1 HRSRSLPLGDSQGGS
16 VQKLEIL
23 PHYES
28 KSLCNS
34 IVSLPTPLLHIEV
47 DLKVPSRN
55 PTTAEM
61 SSALTVRERLTLCK
75 WADSLPG
82 DITPTLARGAE
93 WVKSEFGK
101 DVPEAVIRTV
111 LDRADMTDGFQAYND
126 GDIAP
131 LIRPGFGKEFWEMPD
146 DDAAFPSAVREWK
159 ASTLTWGE
167 IAILWFVEKITN
179 KPDWHV
185 KVFDEEIVDRWK
197 QEVMAVDWKAVG
209 LTYAYFDDDLFT
221 FALAELREKAK
232 LFEATGLIP
241 IFDASSVVIKS
252 DSAITPEV
260 KEELKQG
267 VAALEDI
274 PENEKDW
281 HPGSDGKVL
290 DLVHPSLWPLVF
302 GKSRIV
308 FDKRILLEDTLAAC
322 GTGDVIPVPKK
333 RYTDHSSSDDLWS
346 VKYQWLPCD
355 IDLEEGKPKIM
366 SYINNLHPQHHA
378 GLYTTIEKVLEKAL
392 PMWDLV
398 YRWHE
403 DYETLRIPCETAR
416 TQCLAECTR
425 WCCPENR
432 PVDPD
437 EAERDEDEFN
447 DDYYGY
453 SAEEPSRELWR
464 RDKIWFETTH
474 PIEKPPVP
482 AYKPMAL
489 QPKDV
494 NLTSGF
500 FNHADRIQVI
510 VKLANIHLTPEK
522 PTYDGGSWHIEGQLN
537 EHIAAT
543 ALYYY
548 DSENIT
554 DSHLAFRT
562 VADREELMGELNYEQ
577 GDNYTIDRTLAI
589 DSRRDTNQRLG
600 SVLTREDRLLAFPN
614 VYQHCVAP
622 FELVDKTKAG
632 HRKILALFL
641 VDPRIPIIGTAN
653 VPPQQRGWW
662 RERAAP
668 GNRLGTLPP
677 EVTDMVFDNMDFP
690 IGIEEAK
697 GIRADLMEERT
708 TIAEQGMGVMTDMEW
723 NFCEH

>member
-1 HRSRSLPLGDSQGGS
+1 
-16 VQKLEIL
+16 
-23 PHYES
+23 
-28 KSLCNS
+28 
-34 IVSLPTPLLHIEV
+34 
-47 DLKVPSRN
+47 
-55 PTTAEM
+55 M
-61 SSALTVRERLTLCK
+61 SSTLTVRERLALCK
-75 WADSLPG
+75 WAHSLPG
-82 DITPTLARGAE
+82 HITPSLPRGAE
-93 WVKSEFGK
+93 WAKSEFGK

-111 LDRADMTDGFQAYND
+111 LDRADTLDDFHAYND
-126 GDIAP
+126 GEIAP
-131 LIRPGFGKEFWEMPD
+131 LIRPGFGKLFWDMPD
-146 DDAAFPSAVREWK
+146 DDAAFPSAVQEWK
-159 ASTLTWGE
+159 AATMTWAE

-185 KVFDEEIVDRWK
+185 KVFNEEIVAKWK
-197 QEVMAVDWKAVG
+197 QEVMAVDWRAAG
-209 LTYAYFDDDLFT
+209 LEYAYFDEDLFK
-221 FALAELREKAK
+221 FALAELREKAT
-232 LFEATGLIP
+232 LYEATGLTP
-241 IFDASSVVIKS
+241 VFDASSVVIKS
-252 DSAITPEV
+252 DNAITPEV
-260 KEELKQG
+260 KEELRKG
-267 VAALEDI
+267 VAALENVA
-274 PENEKDW
+274 ENEKDW

-308 FDKRILLEDTLAAC
+308 SDKRILLKDTLAAC
-322 GTGDVIPVPKK
+322 GTGDVIAAPTNA
-333 RYTDHSSSDDLWS
+333 TDSSRGLWS
-346 VKYQWLPCD
+346 VKFQWLPCD
-355 IDLEEGKPKIM
+355 IDIEEGKPKIM

-378 GLYTTIEKVLEKAL
+378 GLYTTIEKVLEKSL
-392 PMWDLV
+392 PMWDLI

-403 DYETLRIPCETAR
+403 DYETLRIPCGSAR
-416 TQCLAECTR
+416 RKCLVNCASY
-425 WCCPENR
+425 CCPQNR
-432 PVDPD
+432 PLDPD
-437 EAERDEDEFN
+437 EDERDEDYI
-447 DDYYGY
+447 DDAVYE
-453 SAEEPSRELWR
+453 SDEEPSREVER
-464 RDKIWFETTH
+464 RDKIWYSATH

-482 AYKPMAL
+482 EYKPMEL

-548 DSENIT
+548 DNENIT

-562 VADREELMGELNYEQ
+562 VADKEELMGELNYEQ
-577 GDNYTIDRTLAI
+577 NDYYSIDRTFAI
-589 DSRRDTNQRLG
+589 NSHADTNQHLG

-653 VPPQQRGWW
+653 VPPQQMGWW
-662 RERAAP
+662 KEGATP
-668 GNRLGTLPP
+668 GDRLGSLPP
-677 EVTDMVFDNMDFP
+677 EVTEMVFNNMDFP

-697 GIRADLMEERT
+697 RIRADLMKERT
-708 TIAEQGMGVMTDMEW
+708 TIAEDGMRMMTNGEW

>member
-1 HRSRSLPLGDSQGGS
+1 MELAAA
-16 VQKLEIL
+16 
-23 PHYES
+23 
-28 KSLCNS
+28 N
-34 IVSLPTPLLHIEV
+34 
-47 DLKVPSRN
+47 
-55 PTTAEM
+55 M
-61 SSALTVRERLTLCK
+61 STKLTVRERLTLCK

-101 DVPEAVIRTV
+101 DVPESVIRTV
-111 LDRADMTDGFQAYND
+111 LDRADMTDDFQAYND
-126 GDIAP
+126 GEIAP
-131 LIRPGFGKEFWEMPD
+131 LVRPGFGKEFWEMPD
-146 DDAAFPSAVREWK
+146 DDAAFPSAVQEWK

-185 KVFDEEIVDRWK
+185 KVFDEEIVAKWK

-209 LTYAYFDDDLFT
+209 LKYAYFDDDLFT

-241 IFDASSVVIKS
+241 IFDASSAVIKS

-267 VAALEDI
+267 VAALENI

-308 FDKRILLEDTLAAC
+308 ADKRILLKDTLAAC

-333 RYTDHSSSDDLWS
+333 RYPDHQSSDDLWS

-355 IDLEEGKPKIM
+355 IDIEEGKPKIM

-378 GLYTTIEKVLEKAL
+378 SLYTTIEKVLEKAL

-403 DYETLRIPCETAR
+403 DYETLRIPCESAR
-416 TQCLAECTR
+416 TQCLAECSR

-437 EAERDEDEFN
+437 EAERDDDEFN
-447 DDYYGY
+447 DDYGGY

-464 RDKIWFETTH
+464 RDKIWFERTH
-474 PIEKPPVP
+474 PIERPPVP
-482 AYKPMAL
+482 AYKPMEL

-548 DSENIT
+548 DNENIT

-562 VADREELMGELNYEQ
+562 VADREQLMGELNYEQ
-577 GDNYTIDRTLAI
+577 GDFHTINRTLAI
-589 DSRRDTNQRLG
+589 TSHADTNQRLG

-632 HRKILALFL
+632 HRKIIALFL
-641 VDPRIPIIGTAN
+641 VDPRIPIISTAN

-662 RERAAP
+662 KEGAAP
-668 GNRLGTLPP
+668 GDRLGTLPP

-690 IGIEEAK
+690 VGIEEAK
-697 GIRADLMEERT
+697 RIRADLMEERT
-708 TIAEQGMGVMTDMEW
+708 TIAEQGMGVMTTTEW